1 MSFNIFGGKVEDEIH
16 AESFADMIFCFLLSS
31 DTKSILRCFSH
42 QASDQL
48 AFVIGQSSRSTDN
61 LCPLPSV
68 IINEVNVVSMGE
80 DVGEYVELSS
90 TGVPYFPL
98 NNLYLV
104 SLSQC

>member
-1 MSFNIFGGKVEDEIH
+1 MPNLYWHD
-16 AESFADMIFCFLLSS
+16 FCLLFSSS

-48 AFVIGQSSRSTDN
+48 AFIIGQSSPSADN
-61 LCPLPSV
+61 LCPLPPV

-90 TGVPYFPL
+90 GGVPYFPL

-104 SLSQC
+104 SLLNNDANHPGIIKHS